1 MLLKM
6 DVFECMKSRR
16 SVRKFLEVPVEWD
29 KIGKILDAASFAPS
43 AGNLQTWKF
52 IIVRDADKRHKIA
65 EASLQQWWME
75 KAPIFIIV
83 CAEMRRIRQF
93 YGVRGERLYAIQS
106 CAAAAQNMLLAA
118 HDLGLGA
125 CWVSAFDENRVSAIL
140 SIPEDAEI
148 RPQAII
154 PIGYPGEKPKA
165 PPRFSLENNTYL
177 EMWSK
182 QSLGKTEDISEVLWD
197 FKIGEKAVKAGK
209 KAAKGIDKMTEK
221 QRQKLVK
228 SIREKAKKVHEQI
241 TQRLKNKKRV

>member
-1 MLLKM
+1 MLIKM

-29 KIGKILDAASFAPS
+29 KVGKILDAARFAPS

-52 IIVRDADKRHKIA
+52 IIVRDAEKKHKIA

-75 KAPIFIIV
+75 KAPIFIVV

-106 CAAAAQNMLLAA
+106 CAAAVENILLAS
-118 HDLGLGA
+118 HSLGLGA
-125 CWVSAFDENRVSAIL
+125 CWVSAFDENRISAIL

-148 RPQAII
+148 RPQII
-154 PIGYPGEKPKA
+154 VPVGYPDEKPKA
-165 PPRFSLENNTYL
+165 TPRFSLENNTYL
-177 EMWSK
+177 EIWSK

-197 FKIGEKAVKAGK
+197 FKIGERAIKTGK
-209 KAAKGIDKMTEK
+209 GAAKKIDKMTEK
-221 QRQKLVK
+221 QRQRMAK
-228 SIREKAKKVHEQI
+228 SVMAQA
-241 TQRLKNKKRV
+241 KRVKEEITKRLRKEKRI